1 MNTLFLNSEIIPLPT
16 RADILTL
23 TAYLP
28 RLYADDLT
36 LIEWVTKPGQ
46 FPYPKYAPVVKEF
59 FRLAGQPVWCDYNYE
74 PSKVGALIQDAEH
87 LRTCGLAEIKT
98 LLTYCVRGERF
109 ADGHW
114 AAMIEDGTIRQILE
128 RLVVLAGD

>member
-1 MNTLFLNSEIIPLPT
+1 MSSPLPT
-16 RADILTL
+16 HIDILSL

-28 RLYADDLT
+28 RLYANDLT
-36 LIEWVTKPGQ
+36 LIEWVTKQGQ
-46 FPYPKYAPVVKEF
+46 FPYPNYAPVVKEF
-59 FRLAGQPVWCDYNYE
+59 FRLAGKPIWSDYNYD
-74 PSKVGALIQDAEH
+74 PSQVGALIQDAEH
-87 LRTCGLAEIKT
+87 LRTCELAEIKT

-128 RLVVLAGD
+128 RLVVLEKEM